1 MKKVFLSVF
10 VIITFILYA
19 WTVRVKGDVQNPVIA
34 KISATPTVTPVPP
47 TPTPTSAVSQPS
59 TAQSQPTAT
68 PVPPTATLQ
77 PQGQYKDGSY
87 TGSTADAFYGPLQ
100 VKVTVSGG
108 KITDVQFL
116 QYPNDQSES
125 VMISQQATPQLAQ
138 EAIQA
143 QSAQVDAV
151 SGATQTSQAFVES
164 MKSALAQAK
173 S

>member
-59 TAQSQPTAT
+59 TAQSQ
-68 PVPPTATLQ
+68 PTATLQ